1 MLKQIQLC
9 LLFVRILSISIQV
22 NGFQQPFDIDD
33 SRKTNITAQEGE
45 IFEYTCSTRDHILKY
60 CVAEHANSGS
70 KWTQVVDC
78 DVYQNRTKCKQQ
90 IQNSEIEKNWI
101 EKDWTCVRN
110 NNQTTARY
118 TQQKLEG

>member
-1 MLKQIQLC
+1 MLKQLQKC
-9 LLFVRILSISIQV
+9 QSFVTILSVLIHV
-22 NGFQQPFDIDD
+22 DGFQLPFHIKH
-33 SRKTNITAQEGE
+33 SGKTNITAQEGE

-118 TQQKLEG
+118 TQQKLDG